1 MTNEPIRSVAIV
13 GGGTAGWMSAA
24 TLSQSFPHL
33 RGGIRLIESEAIG
46 TVGVGEATIPPI
58 IDYIRTHGI
67 DEDDLVR
74 RTQATFKLGIEFKD
88 WTRPGH
94 SYIHPF
100 GPTGLPKGGVPFY
113 TYWHRCALQG
123 TAAPLEVYS
132 LQAVAARQDKFMRP
146 VDRMHSPLA
155 TIVYALHLDA
165 RLFAGYLRAYAEA
178 RGVVRTEGKVRDVA
192 LRSEDGF
199 IKAITLESG
208 ERIDADL
215 YIDCTGFRGLLI
227 EEALKTGYED
237 WTHWLPCDRAVAVPC
252 ERTGPL
258 SSHTMASARE
268 VGWQWRIP
276 LQHRVGNGYVY
287 SSQFLT
293 DDAAQEI
300 LLANLEG
307 AATREP
313 LRLRFTAGR
322 RKQCWSRNCV
332 AIGLSAGFLEPLES
346 TGIHLIQRGIFVLLK
361 LFPDRHFR
369 QQDIDQYNRQLAFD
383 YERARDFIVA
393 HYHFTER
400 EGGFWRYCRSTA
412 LPESL
417 RERIELFRNY
427 GRLLRDEN
435 ELFSVQSWFHMLI
448 GQGVKTAGYDPFADS
463 LGPNPQAA
471 LDEIQQVVAGCASTM
486 PSHEAFIERHCRAAS
501 Q

>member
-1 MTNEPIRSVAIV
+1 MSNEPIRTVAIV
-13 GGGTAGWMSAA
+13 GGGTAGWMTAA

-33 RGGIRLIESEAIG
+33 RGGIRLVESETIG

-58 IDYIRTHGI
+58 IDYIRTHAM

-100 GPTGLPKGGVPFY
+100 GPTGLPKSGVPFY
-113 TYWHRCALQG
+113 TYWHRCALEG
-123 TAAPLEVYS
+123 TAAPLDVYS
-132 LQAVAARQDKFMRP
+132 LQALAARQNRFMRP
-146 VDRMHSPLA
+146 VARMHSPLA

-178 RGVVRTEGKVRDVA
+178 RGVMRTEGNVRDVA
-192 LRSEDGF
+192 LRCEDGF
-199 IKAITLESG
+199 IESITLESG
-208 ERIDADL
+208 ERIEADL
-215 YIDCTGFRGLLI
+215 FIDCTGFRGLLI
-227 EEALKTGYED
+227 EGALNSGYED

-287 SSQFLT
+287 SSQFLA

-313 LRLRFTAGR
+313 LRLRFTSGR

-369 QQDIDQYNRQLAFD
+369 QRDIDQYNRQLAFD

-400 EGGFWRYCRSTA
+400 EGAFWRYCRSTV

-427 GRLLRDEN
+427 GRLMRDEN
-435 ELFSVQSWFHMLI
+435 ELFSVQSWFHVLI
-448 GQGVKTAGYDPFADS
+448 GQAVTTAGYDPFADS

-471 LDEIQQVVAGCASTM
+471 LDEIREVVASCASTM

-501 Q
+501 E

>member
-1 MTNEPIRSVAIV
+1 MSNEPIRTVAIV
-13 GGGTAGWMSAA
+13 GGGTAGWMTAA

-33 RGGIRLIESEAIG
+33 RGGIRLVESETIG

-58 IDYIRTHGI
+58 IDYIRTHAI

-100 GPTGLPKGGVPFY
+100 GPTGLPKSGVPFY
-113 TYWHRCALQG
+113 TYWHRCALEG
-123 TAAPLEVYS
+123 TAAPLDVYS
-132 LQAVAARQDKFMRP
+132 LQALAARQNRFMRP
-146 VDRMHSPLA
+146 VARMHSPLA

-178 RGVVRTEGKVRDVA
+178 RGVMRTEGNVRDVA
-192 LRSEDGF
+192 LRCEDGF
-199 IKAITLESG
+199 IESITLENG
-208 ERIDADL
+208 ERIEADL
-215 YIDCTGFRGLLI
+215 FIDCTGFRGLLI
-227 EEALKTGYED
+227 EGALNSGYED

-313 LRLRFTAGR
+313 LRLRFTSGR

-369 QQDIDQYNRQLAFD
+369 QRDIDQYNRQLAFD

-400 EGGFWRYCRSTA
+400 DGEFWRYCRSTV

-427 GRLLRDEN
+427 GRLMRDEN
-435 ELFSVQSWFHMLI
+435 ELFSVQSWFHVLI
-448 GQGVKTAGYDPFADS
+448 GQAVTTAGYDPFADS

-471 LDEIQQVVAGCASTM
+471 LDEIREVVASCASTM
-486 PSHEAFIERHCRAAS
+486 PAHEAFIERHCRAAS
-501 Q
+501 E